1 MAHAGDDPA
10 GQPGPGRT
18 GIRPAGG
25 ALLPPPAPG
34 QAAPPRPA
42 PAPPAPDPSAPDPPA
57 PAAGR
62 RWRGPRPAQL
72 LLLVCYLVTGVA
84 VTWPRVTYLWGT
96 LPNTRDVGGYVWDF
110 WWVARQVSHLSS
122 PWATR
127 YLAAPVGSGLGFH
140 TLMPLPGALLAPV
153 TLVFGP
159 SASYNL
165 LSILC
170 PGLLCYLMYRAAR
183 LWLPTQFG
191 AIAAGA
197 FFGLS
202 PILAWRSWY
211 ELNLAL
217 GALFLPLALA
227 AAVRLR
233 RDGRARTAVALG
245 AVLGGAVLT
254 DQESAVLAAIVAGL
268 VLLPGQVRRPRW
280 ASLRPVA
287 LAALTALAVASPQI
301 VVMLQQAGADPL
313 PASQDAILTVNYV
326 SSGTALQQLFAPSPR
341 VAEYGLTAVSRYYYH
356 GPYSMAV
363 VTFGAVLTA
372 LALFGT
378 AVCWR
383 RRHVRTL
390 ALGWAG
396 CAALSLGSALWIGD
410 HSYVPVAEAV
420 HGIRLSLVMPF
431 TWFVRIP
438 GMSTF
443 REANRFTE
451 LGLLPA
457 VLLAGAA
464 VEWLR
469 AHARAALFPVLTLA
483 VLEAGWPG
491 NPGIGTIPTALP
503 ALDRPIAAQ
512 HTPSI
517 VVDVPFGIRGG
528 LPVIGGSF
536 PAESLV
542 LATAD
547 QHPLADAFISRIPA
561 STLTGIEHNPFYAA
575 LLNAQGGHHRTSTAE
590 FAAAAASARRMNI
603 GWVLVWRRTRP
614 VLRVLRLT
622 GFRFAYQADGVQVYR
637 PSGALS
643 PARSGGGPSSA
654 GSLPVRPAAG
664 GWARL
669 GPASASS
676 PSAASSRISPPRPAA
691 SPARSRPDSPD
702 RIRACRDCQVRHTM
716 AATRLPSGVR

>member
-1 MAHAGDDPA
+1 MVHAGAPDLSAPA
-10 GQPGPGRT
+10 QPATPVQPAAPAQPG
-18 GIRPAGG
+18 
-25 ALLPPPAPG
+25 
-34 QAAPPRPA
+34 
-42 PAPPAPDPSAPDPPA
+42 
-57 PAAGR
+57 
-62 RWRGPRPAQL
+62 RPAQL
-72 LLLVCYLVTGVA
+72 VLLACYLATGLA
-84 VTWPRVTYLWGT
+84 VTWPRVSYLWGR

-122 PWATR
+122 PWTTS
-127 YLAAPVGSGLGFH
+127 YLAAPVGSSLGYH
-140 TLMPLPGALLAPV
+140 TLMPLPGVLLAPV
-153 TLVFGP
+153 TLAFGP

-165 LSILC
+165 LSVLC

-183 LWLPTQFG
+183 LWLRTQFG

-202 PILAWRSWY
+202 PVLAWRSWY

-217 GALFLPLALA
+217 GAQFLPLALE

-233 RDGRARTAVALG
+233 RGGQARAAVALG
-245 AVLGGAVLT
+245 AVLGAALLT
-254 DQESAVLAAIVAGL
+254 DQESAVLAALLAGL
-268 VLLPGQVRRPRW
+268 VLLPWLLPRPRWPRRPRRPRRGAAIGGFRGVVPPGQHGPGW
-280 ASLRPVA
+280 VRLRRVA
-287 LAALTALAVASPQI
+287 LAALAALVVASPQI
-301 VVMLQQAGADPL
+301 VVMIQQATADRI
-313 PASQDAILTVNYV
+313 PATRSALLATNYV
-326 SSGTALQQLFAPSPR
+326 ASGAALQQLFAPSPR

-383 RRHVRTL
+383 RRTARTL
-390 ALGWAG
+390 ALLWAG
-396 CAALSLGSALWIGD
+396 CAVLSLGSELWIGR
-410 HSYVPVAEAV
+410 HGYIPFAAV
-420 HGIRLSLVMPF
+420 TRGVRVSLIMPF

-438 GMSTF
+438 ALSDF

-457 VLLAGAA
+457 ALLAGAA

-469 AHARAALFPVLTLA
+469 AHAKAALFPVLTLA

-491 NPGIGTIPTALP
+491 NPGIGTMPTALP
-503 ALDRPIAAQ
+503 RLDGPIAAQ
-512 HTPSI
+512 HTKSI

-561 STLTGIEHNPFYAA
+561 GTLAGIEHNPFYAV
-575 LLNAQGGHHRTSTAE
+575 LLNAQGGQHRTTAAQ
-590 FAAAAASARRMNI
+590 FAAAAASARRMNV
-603 GWVLVWRRTRP
+603 GWVLVWQQTRP
-614 VLRVLRLT
+614 VLRALRLA
-622 GFRFAYQADGVQVYR
+622 GFRFAYQADGVPVYR
-637 PSGALS
+637 PA
-643 PARSGGGPSSA
+643 GPRQR
-654 GSLPVRPAAG
+654 GRR
-664 GWARL
+664 RL
-669 GPASASS
+669 
-676 PSAASSRISPPRPAA
+676 
-691 SPARSRPDSPD
+691 D
-702 RIRACRDCQVRHTM
+702 
-716 AATRLPSGVR
+716 